1 METTYRFRFL
11 IYLAAFMLLMSVCF
25 VYAEPLPSQN
35 HLLFQVAPQHS
46 GFLASSSE
54 TPTFDAEALRAAAP
68 QVSPQVLERVEAAS
82 HPHRGFFH
90 RSRHTAVIR
99 PLLPNAPIEFFVL
112 DGSGNSPLS
121 THHTR

>member
-46 GFLASSSE
+46 GFLAFSSE
-54 TPTFDAEALRAAAP
+54 TPTFDPEALRTAYP
-68 QVSPQVLERVEAAS
+68 QVSPQVLQRVEAAS
-82 HPHRGFFH
+82 HPRRGFFH
-90 RSRHTAVIR
+90 LSRHTVVIR

-112 DGSGNSPLS
+112 DGGGDSPLS

>member
-35 HLLFQVAPQHS
+35 HLLLQVAPQHS

-54 TPTFDAEALRAAAP
+54 TPTFDPEALRAAAP

-90 RSRHTAVIR
+90 RSKHTVVIR

-121 THHTR
+121 THHTH

>member
-1 METTYRFRFL
+1 MDTTYRFRFL
-11 IYLAAFMLLMSVCF
+11 IYLAAFMLLLSVCF

-46 GFLASSSE
+46 RFLPSSLE
-54 TPTFDAEALRAAAP
+54 NPTFDPYALRAALP
-68 QVSPQVLERVEAAS
+68 QVTPPVLERVEAES

-90 RSRHTAVIR
+90 RSRRPVIR

-112 DGSGNSPLS
+112 DGSGDSPLS
-121 THHTR
+121 THRTR